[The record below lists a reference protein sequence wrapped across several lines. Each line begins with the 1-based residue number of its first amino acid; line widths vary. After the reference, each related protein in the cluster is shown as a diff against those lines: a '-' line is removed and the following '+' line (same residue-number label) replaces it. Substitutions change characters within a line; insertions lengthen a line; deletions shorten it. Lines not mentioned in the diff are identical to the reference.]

1 MADVKKVIEII
12 DKIIADVDEQKLFLT
27 ELDNVIGDGDHG
39 INLARGFDAVKTI
52 EGTFEGKDIGAI
64 LKAIGMKLVSTVG
77 GASGPLY
84 GTAFMKSGALLNG
97 KTEMDMNDFIEM
109 LQVSIDGIM
118 KRGKAVKGEKTMLDA
133 MIPAHDAIA
142 ASYEADKDAKKALE
156 AGVKAAEEG
165 IEYTKTIIATKG
177 RASYLGERS
186 IGHQDPGATSFTL
199 MLKAV
204 QELAEEKGIRNMVG
218 IVVVSHSQKLAEGVV
233 ELASLM
239 APETPMKAAGGM
251 DDGGFGTSFE
261 KITEAVEEV
270 YSEDG
275 VAIFMDLGSAVM
287 TTEMV
292 LESME
297 DRKIKMV
304 DCPVAE
310 GTIAAAVVAAGGA
323 SLEEVVQ
330 VAQASKEQAKF

>member
-52 EGTFEGKDIGAI
+52 EGKDIGAI

-204 QELAEEKGIRNMVG
+204 QELA
-218 IVVVSHSQKLAEGVV
+218 
-233 ELASLM
+233 
-239 APETPMKAAGGM
+239 
-251 DDGGFGTSFE
+251 
-261 KITEAVEEV
+261 
-270 YSEDG
+270 
-275 VAIFMDLGSAVM
+275 
-287 TTEMV
+287 
-292 LESME
+292 
-297 DRKIKMV
+297 
-304 DCPVAE
+304 
-310 GTIAAAVVAAGGA
+310 
-323 SLEEVVQ
+323 
-330 VAQASKEQAKF
+330 

>member
-52 EGTFEGKDIGAI
+52 EDTFESKDIGAI
-64 LKAIGMKLVSTVG
+64 LKAIG
-77 GASGPLY
+77 
-84 GTAFMKSGALLNG
+84 
-97 KTEMDMNDFIEM
+97 MDMNDFIEM
-109 LQVSIDGIM
+109 LQVSIYGIM

-133 MIPAHDAIA
+133 MIPAHDAIK
-142 ASYEADKDAKKALE
+142 ASYEADGDAKKALD

-204 QELAEEKGIRNMVG
+204 QELA
-218 IVVVSHSQKLAEGVV
+218 
-233 ELASLM
+233 
-239 APETPMKAAGGM
+239 
-251 DDGGFGTSFE
+251 
-261 KITEAVEEV
+261 
-270 YSEDG
+270 
-275 VAIFMDLGSAVM
+275 
-287 TTEMV
+287 
-292 LESME
+292 
-297 DRKIKMV
+297 
-304 DCPVAE
+304 
-310 GTIAAAVVAAGGA
+310 
-323 SLEEVVQ
+323 
-330 VAQASKEQAKF
+330 

>member
-52 EGTFEGKDIGAI
+52 EDTFESKD
-64 LKAIGMKLVSTVG
+64 IGMKLVSTVG

-133 MIPAHDAIA
+133 MIPAHDAIK
-142 ASYEADKDAKKALE
+142 ASYEADGDAKKALD

-204 QELAEEKGIRNMVG
+204 QELA
-218 IVVVSHSQKLAEGVV
+218 
-233 ELASLM
+233 
-239 APETPMKAAGGM
+239 
-251 DDGGFGTSFE
+251 
-261 KITEAVEEV
+261 
-270 YSEDG
+270 
-275 VAIFMDLGSAVM
+275 
-287 TTEMV
+287 
-292 LESME
+292 
-297 DRKIKMV
+297 
-304 DCPVAE
+304 
-310 GTIAAAVVAAGGA
+310 
-323 SLEEVVQ
+323 
-330 VAQASKEQAKF
+330 